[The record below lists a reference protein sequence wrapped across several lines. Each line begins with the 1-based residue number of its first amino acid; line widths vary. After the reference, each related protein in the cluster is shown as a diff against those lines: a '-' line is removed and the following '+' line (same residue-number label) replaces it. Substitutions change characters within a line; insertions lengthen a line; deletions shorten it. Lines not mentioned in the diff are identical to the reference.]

1 MTQLVRHPFWSA
13 VPLPT
18 EIACPLARRG
28 VRWGVDPLGF
38 RHVIDGLVCWPD
50 CTTCAGDVTYLA
62 DCPCVGFRVDVGTR
76 GRVVPDATCH
86 DCGGTGRKR

>member
-1 MTQLVRHPFWSA
+1 
-13 VPLPT
+13 
-18 EIACPLARRG
+18 
-28 VRWGVDPLGF
+28 
-38 RHVIDGLVCWPD
+38 
-50 CTTCAGDVTYLA
+50 VTYLA